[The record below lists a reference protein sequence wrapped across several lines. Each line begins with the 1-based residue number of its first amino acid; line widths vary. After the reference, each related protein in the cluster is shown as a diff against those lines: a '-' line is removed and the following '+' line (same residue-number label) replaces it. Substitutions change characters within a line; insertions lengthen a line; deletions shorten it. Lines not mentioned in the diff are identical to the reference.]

1 MKKYS
6 STLHTTVLLV
16 AFVFILGGCSS
27 KTQVIST
34 PGKHQI
40 NKKGPYQTTKRVKG
54 TQRPYKIKGK
64 TYYPLPSAE
73 GFNQTGTASWYGKPF
88 HGRKTSNGET
98 YNMYSRTA
106 AHKTLPMNTHLLVEN
121 LDNGKE
127 IVVRVNDRGPFVRG
141 RIIDL
146 SYTGAKELGVITK
159 GTARVRISA
168 LGEAIRVEEKG
179 KQVERFLPHKDFS
192 KGKFYVQIGSFTLRS
207 NAERLQKS
215 IRKTGR
221 SVTISPFDRT
231 GTVFYRVQVKAG
243 EDLNRAQEVVKTL
256 RTMGY
261 EGAFLAAK

>member
-1 MKKYS
+1 MRKNI
-6 STLHTTVLLV
+6 TIITGIIFLL
-16 AFVFILGGCSS
+16 AGCSG
-27 KTQVIST
+27 KTTVIST
-34 PGKHQI
+34 RGKHQI
-40 NKKGPYQTTKRVKG
+40 GPKSPYQTTKRVKG

-73 GFNQTGTASWYGKPF
+73 GFRQTGTASWYGKPF

-127 IVVRVNDRGPFVRG
+127 LVVRVNDRGPFIRG

-146 SYTGAKELGVITK
+146 SYTGAKELGVIKK

-179 KQVERFLPHKDFS
+179 EQVERFLPHKDFN
-192 KGKFYVQIGSFTLRS
+192 KGKFYVQIGSFTQRN
-207 NAERLQKS
+207 NAERLQKT

-221 SVTISPFDRT
+221 SVTISIFNRT
-231 GTVFYRVQVKAG
+231 GTVFHRVQVKAG
-243 EDLNRAQEVVKTL
+243 NDLHKAQKVVQ
-256 RTMGY
+256 TMRNLGY
-261 EGAFLAAK
+261 EGAFLAAQ

>member
-1 MKKYS
+1 MLKKL
-6 STLHTTVLLV
+6 TLLTALVFLL
-16 AFVFILGGCSS
+16 AGCSG
-27 KTQVIST
+27 KTRVIST
-34 PGKHQI
+34 HGKHQI
-40 NKKGPYQTTKRVKG
+40 NPKGPYQTTKKVKG

-121 LDNGKE
+121 LDNGRE
-127 IVVRVNDRGPFVRG
+127 LVVRVNDRGPFVRG

-146 SYTGAKELGVITK
+146 SYTGAKELGVIKK

-179 KQVERFLPHKDFS
+179 KQVERFLPHEDFS
-192 KGKFYVQIGSFTLRS
+192 KGKFYVQIGSFTQEA
-207 NAERLQKS
+207 NAKRLQKS
-215 IRKTGR
+215 MRKTGR
-221 SVTISPFDRT
+221 NVTISTFDRT
-231 GTVFYRVQVKAG
+231 GTVFYRVKVKAG
-243 EDLNRAQEVVKTL
+243 EDLDSAREIVQAL
-256 RTMGY
+256 RNMGY
-261 EGAFLAAK
+261 KGAFLAAQ

>member
-1 MKKYS
+1 MKKLIIIS
-6 STLHTTVLLV
+6 SIMLLLV
-16 AFVFILGGCSS
+16 GCSS
-27 KTQVIST
+27 KTAVIST
-34 PGKHQI
+34 SGKHQVG
-40 NKKGPYQTTKRVKG
+40 KKTPYQTTKRVKG

-73 GFNQTGTASWYGKPF
+73 GFNQTGKASWYGKPF

-127 IVVRVNDRGPFVRG
+127 MVVRINDRGPFVRG

-146 SYTGAKELGVITK
+146 SYTGAKELGVVKK

-168 LGEAIRVEEKG
+168 LGEAIRVEEQG

-192 KGKFYVQIGSFTLRS
+192 KGDFYVQVGSFTQKS
-207 NAERLQKS
+207 NAERLQKTL
-215 IRKTGR
+215 RKTGR
-221 SVTISPFDRT
+221 SVTIPPSTEQVLLFSE
-231 GTVFYRVQVKAG
+231 YKSKRVKICRRQKELFPPCGVLVTK
-243 EDLNRAQEVVKTL
+243 EHFSQPNK
-256 RTMGY
+256 
-261 EGAFLAAK
+261 